1 MWRCIFG
8 GKLEELDHCIHA
20 YLHTRVSQ
28 LNNYSAFLELHS
40 LAQCLLQKGHKVIVV
55 THSYS
60 ITPLSLATLT
70 STPNLSSGGS
80 SATNIPAEASSTS
93 TSSLLSIS
101 SSSSSSLLLQ
111 SSLTSL
117 SGQSSSLQQPAP
129 PLSPTAGG
137 IHPNHPHHSASSVSN
152 SHNNIN
158 GVENSG
164 GAPTAMS
171 HEIIHTDKGNN
182 ALSSALSQRF
192 TTCCL

>member
-1 MWRCIFG
+1 M
-8 GKLEELDHCIHA
+8 
-20 YLHTRVSQ
+20 HTRVSQ
-28 LNNYSAFLELHS
+28 LNNYSAFLELPS

-93 TSSLLSIS
+93 TSSLLSIF
-101 SSSSSSLLLQ
+101 SSSSSLLLQ

-137 IHPNHPHHSASSVSN
+137 MHPNHTHHIASTVSN
-152 SHNNIN
+152 SHSNIN
-158 GVENSG
+158 GVESSG
-164 GAPTAMS
+164 CAPTAMS
-171 HEIIHTDKGNN
+171 HEIIHNDKGNN

-192 TTCCL
+192 TCRVYCLHFST